1 MDGNGQLLTWSRA
14 LVLGAAISAS
24 AVTGTQAVTLEEAV
38 RQAVNT
44 NPDVRALASER
55 RAVDH
60 ELRQA
65 RAGYL
70 PLFDVRAAA
79 GPEWSDRPS
88 VDDKW
93 LLRVESQATVRQLLF
108 DGFATDSEVERQQA
122 RVGSAAQRV
131 HDSAE
136 TTALNAAL
144 AYLEVLRSQS
154 LVAIAEDNVKA
165 HEQSFADVKRLA
177 DAGRGNVGDV
187 RQTEARL
194 ASARA
199 SLVRTQGRLADTE
212 ANYIRVIGSPP
223 SNLVRPVFSDSAL
236 PRNRNGAVALALRN
250 NPAVAVA
257 QADIDTAKAE
267 LKATDAPFMPR
278 LDLELGTQQNNNIDG
293 VVGREQ
299 DFTALVVLRYNL
311 YAGGGDTAKRKEF
324 VERLAASRDQLGRAK
339 RRVAE
344 VTRLAWNGMKTA
356 EGRVK
361 RVRQEVAADEG
372 VVDAYRQQFLIGQR
386 DLLDLLDAQ
395 NELFIARGSLTTEET
410 TALFGAYQVTASM
423 GALLRTLGVKKPK
436 EGVAS
441 KSRKSAPVKKMAKQ
455 PKAKKAKPVAVKE
468 APKAKEAKPVAVKE
482 APKPKDAKPVAVKEA
497 PKAKDAKPVAVK
509 EAPKPKEAKPVAVK
523 EAPKAKETKPVAV
536 KEAPKAEPKAAET
549 TAETTTETIKAMEET
564 PKVEAS
570 KGIETSTTEMVA
582 PQPQSQPQ
590 PAAREAA
597 EVETKAMAATPAF
610 EAPAPA
616 AGGRAMSPIP
626 VSSQITTESG
636 QISPDYLQIKV
647 PY

>member
-1 MDGNGQLLTWSRA
+1 MDGNGRFLTWSRA
-14 LVLGAAISAS
+14 LALGATITVS

-70 PLFDVRAAA
+70 PLFDIRAAA
-79 GPEWSDRPS
+79 GPEWSDRTT

-108 DGFATDSEVERQQA
+108 DGYATASEVERQQA

-131 HDSAE
+131 HDAAQ
-136 TTALNAAL
+136 TTSLNAVL
-144 AYLEVLRSQS
+144 AYVEVLRSQS
-154 LVAIAEDNVKA
+154 LVEIAEDNAKA
-165 HEQSFADVKRLA
+165 HQRSFADVKRLA

-223 SNLVRPVFSDSAL
+223 SGLVRPVFSDSVL
-236 PRNRNGAVALALRN
+236 PMTRDGAVAMALRN
-250 NPAVAVA
+250 NPAIAVA

-311 YAGGGDTAKRKEF
+311 YAGGADTARRKEF
-324 VERLAASRDQLGRAK
+324 IERLAASRDQADRAK
-339 RRVAE
+339 RRIAE
-344 VTRLAWNGMKTA
+344 QTRLAWNGMKTA
-356 EGRVK
+356 AGRAA
-361 RVRQEVAADEG
+361 RVREEVTADEG

-395 NELFIARGSLTTEET
+395 NELFISRGNLVTEET
-410 TALFGAYQVTASM
+410 TALFGGYQVTASM

-436 EGVAS
+436 ESIAG
-441 KSRKSAPVKKMAKQ
+441 KSRKSAPAKKMAKK
-455 PKAKKAKPVAVKE
+455 PKAE
-468 APKAKEAKPVAVKE
+468 EAKPVAVKE
-482 APKPKDAKPVAVKEA
+482 APPAE
-497 PKAKDAKPVAVK
+497 
-509 EAPKPKEAKPVAVK
+509 
-523 EAPKAKETKPVAV
+523 
-536 KEAPKAEPKAAET
+536 EPKAAET
-549 TAETTTETIKAMEET
+549 TPAEVTKAMEET
-564 PKVEAS
+564 PEAEAP
-570 KGIETSTTEMVA
+570 KGIEASATEAA
-582 PQPQSQPQ
+582 PR
-590 PAAREAA
+590 PAAAEAVEA
-597 EVETKAMAATPAF
+597 EMKTLAAMPVV

-616 AGGRAMSPIP
+616 TGGGNGAAVVGERAMSPIP
-626 VSSQITTESG
+626 VGSQITTETG

>member
-1 MDGNGQLLTWSRA
+1 MDGNGRFLTWSRA
-14 LVLGAAISAS
+14 LALGAVITVS

-65 RAGYL
+65 RAGYF
-70 PLFDVRAAA
+70 PLFDIRAAA
-79 GPEWSDRPS
+79 GPEWSDRTT

-108 DGFATDSEVERQQA
+108 DGYATASEVERQQA

-131 HDSAE
+131 HDAAQ
-136 TTALNAAL
+136 TTSLNAVL
-144 AYLEVLRSQS
+144 AYVEVLRSQS
-154 LVAIAEDNVKA
+154 LVEIAEDNAKA
-165 HEQSFADVKRLA
+165 HQRSFADVKRLA

-223 SNLVRPVFSDSAL
+223 SGLVRPVFSDSVL
-236 PRNRNGAVALALRN
+236 PMTRDGAVAMALRN
-250 NPAVAVA
+250 NPAIAVA

-311 YAGGGDTAKRKEF
+311 YAGGADTARRKEF
-324 VERLAASRDQLGRAK
+324 IERLAASRDQADRAK
-339 RRVAE
+339 RRIAE
-344 VTRLAWNGMKTA
+344 QTRLAWNGMKTA
-356 EGRVK
+356 AGRAA
-361 RVRQEVAADEG
+361 RVREEVTADEG

-395 NELFIARGSLTTEET
+395 NELFISRGNLVTEET
-410 TALFGAYQVTASM
+410 TALFGGYQVTASM

-436 EGVAS
+436 ESIAG
-441 KSRKSAPVKKMAKQ
+441 KSRKSAPAKKMAKK
-455 PKAKKAKPVAVKE
+455 PKAE
-468 APKAKEAKPVAVKE
+468 EAKPVAVKE
-482 APKPKDAKPVAVKEA
+482 APPAE
-497 PKAKDAKPVAVK
+497 
-509 EAPKPKEAKPVAVK
+509 
-523 EAPKAKETKPVAV
+523 
-536 KEAPKAEPKAAET
+536 EPKAAET
-549 TAETTTETIKAMEET
+549 TPAEVTKAMEET
-564 PKVEAS
+564 PEAEAP
-570 KGIETSTTEMVA
+570 KGIEASATEAA
-582 PQPQSQPQ
+582 PR
-590 PAAREAA
+590 PAAAEAVEA
-597 EVETKAMAATPAF
+597 EMKTLAAMPVV

-616 AGGRAMSPIP
+616 TGGGNGAAVAGERAMSPIP
-626 VSSQITTESG
+626 VGSQITTETG

>member
-1 MDGNGQLLTWSRA
+1 MDGNGRFLTWSRA
-14 LVLGAAISAS
+14 LALGATIAVS

-70 PLFDVRAAA
+70 PLFDIRAAA
-79 GPEWSDRPS
+79 GPEWSDRTT

-108 DGFATDSEVERQQA
+108 DGYATASEVERQQA

-131 HDSAE
+131 HDAAQ
-136 TTALNAAL
+136 TTSLNAVL
-144 AYLEVLRSQS
+144 AYVEVLRSQS
-154 LVAIAEDNVKA
+154 LVEIAEDNAKA
-165 HEQSFADVKRLA
+165 HQRSFADVKRLA

-223 SNLVRPVFSDSAL
+223 SGLVRPVFSDSAL
-236 PRNRNGAVALALRN
+236 PMTRDGAVAMALRN
-250 NPAVAVA
+250 NPAIAVA

-311 YAGGGDTAKRKEF
+311 YAGGADTARRKEF
-324 VERLAASRDQLGRAK
+324 IERLAASRDQADRAK
-339 RRVAE
+339 RRIAE
-344 VTRLAWNGMKTA
+344 QTRLAWNGMKTA
-356 EGRVK
+356 AGRAA
-361 RVRQEVAADEG
+361 RVREEVTADEG

-395 NELFIARGSLTTEET
+395 NELFISRGNLVTEET
-410 TALFGAYQVTASM
+410 TALFGGYQVTASM

-436 EGVAS
+436 ESIAG
-441 KSRKSAPVKKMAKQ
+441 KSRKSAPAKKMAKK
-455 PKAKKAKPVAVKE
+455 PKAE
-468 APKAKEAKPVAVKE
+468 EAKPVAVKE
-482 APKPKDAKPVAVKEA
+482 APPAE
-497 PKAKDAKPVAVK
+497 
-509 EAPKPKEAKPVAVK
+509 EAKPVAVK
-523 EAPKAKETKPVAV
+523 EAPPAEEAKPVAV
-536 KEAPKAEPKAAET
+536 KEAPPAEEPKAAET
-549 TAETTTETIKAMEET
+549 TPAEVTKAMEET
-564 PKVEAS
+564 PEAEAP
-570 KGIETSTTEMVA
+570 KGIEASATEAA
-582 PQPQSQPQ
+582 PR
-590 PAAREAA
+590 PAAAEAVEA
-597 EVETKAMAATPAF
+597 EMKTLAAMPVV

-616 AGGRAMSPIP
+616 TGGGNGAAATGERAMSPIP
-626 VSSQITTESG
+626 VGSQITTETG